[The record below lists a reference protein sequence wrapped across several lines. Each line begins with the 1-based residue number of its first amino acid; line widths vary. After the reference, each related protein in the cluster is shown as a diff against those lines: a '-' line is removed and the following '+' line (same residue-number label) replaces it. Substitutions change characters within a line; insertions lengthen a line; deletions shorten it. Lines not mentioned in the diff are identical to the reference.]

1 MGHGWKIVILLGLAS
16 AGITGWALLEMTKQ
30 SNLVIFLS
38 ALALC

>member
-1 MGHGWKIVILLGLAS
+1 MGQHWRAVALLGLAS

-30 SNLVIFLS
+30 GNLLVFLS